1 LGSST
6 MMVWGRFARPLFP
19 ILGRAVIYGRTMRPV
34 SAGNRVRVSVS

>member
-34 SAGNRVRVSVS
+34 SAGKRVRVSVS